1 MPTALTPYNPQHSLI
16 QHLNPT
22 IEQVS
27 IHKKAIS
34 EVTIQLDHSD
44 TPEKSNPLLYFNS
57 NEKSTDVGK
66 INTSYPIF
74 YQRKKIGSL
83 HLKHSPF
90 ELKNKEK
97 EHFKVIT
104 QKLALLIKRHQAT
117 HLSHHYLGK
126 ELYLTGYSEQL
137 LYLDSFIEKAA
148 SISCPIIIEGAAGS
162 EKLCVASAIH
172 YNSRIKHKPFIEIN
186 CSTPNIEEFKNNL
199 LQCFEQAQGGC
210 IYLHGIDT
218 LSLSQQNLLTEL
230 LSASTTP
237 GLAGHQVKSV
247 HNVRLLVSTTTPLS
261 KLVDNK
267 LFAKELYE
275 YFNFLHV
282 NIPALSKR
290 KEDIPHILEKLIKK
304 YCLFPEQGFNE
315 EVNTALC
322 NYHWPENY
330 AELERVVT
338 RLLTLSVSNPVS
350 LIDIENHA
358 PEILIEE
365 TLRSSNTT
373 SNNFDLKTHLINK
386 DYQKF
391 NHLHLGLQKALH
403 YLAEN
408 YTESLSLTS
417 LAQGAFISPSHL
429 SHLFKHYLKKT
440 FKQILSELRIER
452 AKQIFIATPLIRVTD
467 VSLDVGFG
475 DLSHFEKIFKR
486 YTDMTPREF
495 KNRHK
500 VTY

>member
-1 MPTALTPYNPQHSLI
+1 
-16 QHLNPT
+16 
-22 IEQVS
+22 
-27 IHKKAIS
+27 
-34 EVTIQLDHSD
+34 
-44 TPEKSNPLLYFNS
+44 
-57 NEKSTDVGK
+57 
-66 INTSYPIF
+66 
-74 YQRKKIGSL
+74 
-83 HLKHSPF
+83 
-90 ELKNKEK
+90 
-97 EHFKVIT
+97 
-104 QKLALLIKRHQAT
+104 
-117 HLSHHYLGK
+117 
-126 ELYLTGYSEQL
+126 
-137 LYLDSFIEKAA
+137 
-148 SISCPIIIEGAAGS
+148 
-162 EKLCVASAIH
+162 
-172 YNSRIKHKPFIEIN
+172 
-186 CSTPNIEEFKNNL
+186 
-199 LQCFEQAQGGC
+199 
-210 IYLHGIDT
+210 
-218 LSLSQQNLLTEL
+218 
-230 LSASTTP
+230 
-237 GLAGHQVKSV
+237 
-247 HNVRLLVSTTTPLS
+247 
-261 KLVDNK
+261 
-267 LFAKELYE
+267 
-275 YFNFLHV
+275 
-282 NIPALSKR
+282 
-290 KEDIPHILEKLIKK
+290 
-304 YCLFPEQGFNE
+304 
-315 EVNTALC
+315 
-322 NYHWPENY
+322 
-330 AELERVVT
+330 
-338 RLLTLSVSNPVS
+338 VS